1 MLVQSAPDVFSLAEN
16 GKGQTLATQSQAKQ
30 SGLEPGH
37 DQTSSKL
44 DRLPFSMF
52 VHSVNEMQLR
62 LFLMSPTHNI
72 LRPLLSHHSS
82 VVMHY
87 IALVLS

>member
-37 DQTSSKL
+37 DQTSSKSYSGPEKMVKL
-44 DRLPFSMF
+44 
-52 VHSVNEMQLR
+52 N
-62 LFLMSPTHNI
+62 
-72 LRPLLSHHSS
+72 
-82 VVMHY
+82 
-87 IALVLS
+87 